1 MSYIQL
7 PAKTSSDLNAS
18 ADINQLQE
26 NIEALKGGSG
36 GTPPTTDIE
45 SMALLLGSLSYQPGD
60 YDILDDD
67 GFGKIL
73 FSGGSSNSK
82 QTLPTLAD
90 NQGRIIT
97 CYNADTTFE
106 LNVDGEG
113 AEPIGGMTDIDL
125 PKKGNYITVIGTSS
139 ECALPISDIDLPKE
153 GNYITVIGT
162 SSEWK
167 IINENIT
174 CIIEMEGINGFG
186 SGNLKCIEYTGFN
199 KQFGNLITIASDSVN
214 GTIATVAKSG
224 VYGVNAMRYYN
235 GGAEVGIV
243 RNATAGER
251 DLRPSSIAQPKNI
264 GVGIGSSEGAV
275 FIGHL
280 EDGDILTFQCLNT
293 PTDLYFSM
301 LFISYL
307 GAN

>member
-125 PKKGNYITVIGTSS
+125 PKK
-139 ECALPISDIDLPKE
+139 